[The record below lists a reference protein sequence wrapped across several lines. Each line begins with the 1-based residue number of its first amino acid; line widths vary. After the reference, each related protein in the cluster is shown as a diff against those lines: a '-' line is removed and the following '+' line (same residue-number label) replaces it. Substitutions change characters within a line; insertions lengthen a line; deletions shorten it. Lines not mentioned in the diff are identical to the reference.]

1 LNGSLMPMRVL
12 VFLAVVCLVASAGLA
27 PGTFLKRPGSL
38 PLARI
43 LDADPQER
51 ARLGLAE
58 KRLGAAL
65 AGFEDQ
71 VVRDPAN
78 DEALR
83 QRIRVGIT
91 IGAVAFGQPG
101 LNELVRFQVQSYLE
115 HRRRID
121 PTGSFLQGVLREF
134 VDHRLHFDWSS
145 GPGFYACTSTALW
158 LAARGD
164 PAGGDMLDALTRQGD
179 FHLELFPYLRRYRP
193 GWLAVQPLI
202 VHYLEQGDL
211 VGRIEAGVTLLEYH
225 VLFGVGKEE
234 VDRFLPEIRA
244 AIKEVRGGLRS
255 RSLEPR
261 LQASGRTAIWGMGL
275 LAAMGND
282 LERDLLDRKD
292 TELGMLY
299 IFADCAQMARLV
311 AGLGDF
317 EMYLPNTQRF
327 LGLDPIDQPYLF
339 VAAALRATVLKAQG
353 QEQTPAF
360 ATCRKILEAAFDA
373 GPFLPMRVF
382 SMQVLSR
389 LDPALGKDIVRR
401 AINEGGTMS
410 VFGTILSDSLEDE
423 VPLLLPAVE
432 SPEPDISSIAAV
444 SLLTNLEGR
453 AIMR

>member
-1 LNGSLMPMRVL
+1 MNGSLMPMRVL
-12 VFLAVVCLVASAGLA
+12 VFLAVAGLVASAVFA
-27 PGTFLKRPGSL
+27 PRVFHARAGALPPG
-38 PLARI
+38 RV
-43 LDADPQER
+43 LDADPVER

-71 VVRDPAN
+71 VVRNPGDA
-78 DEALR
+78 EALR

-115 HRRRID
+115 RRREID

-134 VDHRLHFDWSS
+134 VEHRLHFDWSS

-164 PAGGDMLDALTRQGD
+164 PAGGEMLDALTRQGD

-193 GWLAVQPLI
+193 GWPAVGPLI

-211 VGRIEAGVTLLEYH
+211 VGRIEAGVTLLEYY
-225 VLFGVGKEE
+225 VLFGEGKDV

-244 AIKEVRGGLRS
+244 AIKEVRGGLRN
-255 RSLEPR
+255 RSLPPN

-299 IFADCAQMARLV
+299 IFADCAQLARL
-311 AGLGDF
+311 AGGLGDF
-317 EMYLPNTQRF
+317 AKYLPNTQRF
-327 LGLDPIDQPYLF
+327 QGLDPVDQPFLF
-339 VAAALRATVLKAQG
+339 VAAGVRATVLKAQG
-353 QEQTPAF
+353 QEQSPAF
-360 ATCRKILEAAFDA
+360 ETCRKILQAAFDA
-373 GPFLPMRVF
+373 GPLPMRVF
-382 SMQVLSR
+382 AMQVLGR
-389 LDPALGKDIVRR
+389 LDPALGKDLVRR
-401 AINEGGTMS
+401 AINERGTMS
-410 VFGTILSDSLEDE
+410 VFGTVLSDSIEDD
-423 VPLLLPAVE
+423 VPLLLPAIE
-432 SPEPDISSIAAV
+432 SPEPDISSISAV
-444 SLLTNLEGR
+444 SMLTNLRGR